1 MSLSNLP
8 PQAYTRDT
16 VLEAFNWLQ
25 TQPESVRQHA
35 KTEDA
40 LVSLYLRAKRF
51 GGIGSPLEQE
61 APISSKKFKSDLKN
75 LAKGLRDFDKTPPQE
90 TTNGASQDA
99 KRAKQTPPPPAP
111 PQRDRPPQQEPQN
124 YRLGITELNLPEL
137 KVSPQNPPLELD
149 PLSHRQIRRTM
160 DLLNLSSESEAL
172 RLLITLGAQSVQ
184 KLLD

>member
-8 PQAYTRDT
+8 PQAYTRET

-51 GGIGSPLEQE
+51 GGVGSPLEQE

-75 LAKGLRDFDKTPPQE
+75 LAKGLRDFDKAPPQE
-90 TTNGASQDA
+90 SAGGQAPEP
-99 KRAKQTPPPPAP
+99 KRPKSAPVHPHRERPA
-111 PQRDRPPQQEPQN
+111 QQEPQN
-124 YRLGITELNLPEL
+124 YRLGLGELSLPQL
-137 KVSPQNPPLELD
+137 KVSAPAAAESLELD
-149 PLSHRQIRRTM
+149 PLSHRQVRRTM
-160 DLLNLSSESEAL
+160 DLLNLSSESETL